1 MTKEKLSVF
10 WEILLVF
17 CFFQCIHSMSNVNN
31 QSEKAMKRFRC
42 ISWIGIL
49 YAFYTFIQKKC
60 KTINQK
66 KNKLL
71 INISLWFPQ
80 NYLNLQLKIEDP
92 NSKALTLVPVF
103 SSRMWKGEKKNASN
117 EFWVYSD
124 LDSISGR
131 NGMKNDF

>member
-1 MTKEKLSVF
+1 MHF
-10 WEILLVF
+10 
-17 CFFQCIHSMSNVNN
+17 IHLY
-31 QSEKAMKRFRC
+31 KKR
-42 ISWIGIL
+42 
-49 YAFYTFIQKKC
+49 C

-71 INISLWFPQ
+71 INICLWFPQ